1 MIRICDEYLTAKEI
15 EQKIADLKIRLALQ
29 QEFERELAQLDPD
42 AIDAVQLQCLKS
54 VEEKSLACMT
64 AHAGTQRHDSKHS
77 CIMRRTVCV
86 AAAIILLAA
95 SCIGSAMATVH
106 MVQTGLLKLDV
117 RSYSQR
123 TSYELAL
130 GDDTVDV
137 PAEWSGDFYPTY
149 IPDGFE
155 FDSCYYCTVCY
166 TDSNGKAMSFSE
178 ETYGSQ
184 TNLDTENAVI
194 SSVDVNGTEATLIEK
209 EGWTAIVW
217 ADSNRLFVV
226 EMDGSKDE
234 VINVAASVTMIK

>member
-1 MIRICDEYLTAKEI
+1 MA
-15 EQKIADLKIRLALQ
+15 
-29 QEFERELAQLDPD
+29 
-42 AIDAVQLQCLKS
+42 
-54 VEEKSLACMT
+54 
-64 AHAGTQRHDSKHS
+64 AHTGAQRHDSKHS
-77 CIMRRTVCV
+77 RIMRRTVCV

-117 RSYSQR
+117 RSYPQR
-123 TSYELAL
+123 TSYELVL
-130 GDDTVDV
+130 GDVTVDV
-137 PAEWSGDFYPTY
+137 PAQWSGDFYPTY

-184 TNLDTENAVI
+184 TNLDTENAVL

-209 EGWTAIVW
+209 EGWTAVVW
-217 ADSNRLFVV
+217 TDSNRLFVV
-226 EMDGSKDE
+226 EMDGGKDE
-234 VINVAASVTMIK
+234 VMNVAASVTMIK